1 MGPERNATSAR
12 VALRIVTLPAT
23 LDTNTLFASRF
34 EDTIVV
40 AAPAAPVIAICLAS
54 SCACTL
60 DVILAIVSSIHLH

>member
-40 AAPAAPVIAICLAS
+40 AAPVIAICLAS